1 MLLEV
6 KTEKLDMH
14 ALEKF
19 VKLALDNRNGRLFR
33 RPFDNEWRS
42 LCEHYQEKNFSY
54 WSPVKQEVPVSFA
67 GLENALEIEI
77 HPDIKEYYGTFWSGS
92 LEANCS
98 EGPLS
103 LIQLWNEQD
112 YDRLIENLIGHSLN
126 KKKLGAPFT
135 VFFAT
140 TDPGSEYFLSIE
152 NITGGIVLE
161 EPTSK
166 KIREIDSGINTF
178 LERIAPTDR
187 ETEIY

>member
-1 MLLEV
+1 MY
-6 KTEKLDMH
+6 

-19 VKLALDNRNGRLFR
+19 VKLALDNQKGRLFR

-42 LCEHYQEKNFSY
+42 LCERYQEKNFSY
-54 WSPVKQEVPVSFA
+54 WSPVKQEVPISFA

-92 LEANCS
+92 LEADSS

-103 LIQLWNEQD
+103 LIQLWNEKD
-112 YDRLIENLIGHSLN
+112 YDRLIANLIGHSLN
-126 KKKLGAPFT
+126 KKKSGSPFT

-140 TDPGSEYFLSIE
+140 TDPQSEYFLSIE
-152 NITGGIVLE
+152 NSTGKIVLE

-166 KIREIDSGINTF
+166 KIREIESGINTF

>member
-1 MLLEV
+1 
-6 KTEKLDMH
+6 MH

-54 WSPVKQEVPVSFA
+54 WSPVKQDIPVSFA

-92 LEANCS
+92 LEANSS

-152 NITGGIVLE
+152 NITGSIVLE
-161 EPTSK
+161 EPTNK